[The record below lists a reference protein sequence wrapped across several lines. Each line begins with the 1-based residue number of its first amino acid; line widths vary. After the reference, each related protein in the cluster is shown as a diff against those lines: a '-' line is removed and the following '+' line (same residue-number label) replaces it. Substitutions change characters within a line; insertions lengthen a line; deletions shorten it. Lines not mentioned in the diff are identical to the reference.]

1 MTQVLD
7 APRPGP
13 RPPVDPRFRRRW
25 AEARRAEGR
34 RRLRVILALVAV
46 VVLVAGGV
54 GALHSPLFRVRDVTV
69 VGSTHT
75 PRSEIVAAAGLA
87 GNHALML
94 GAGSTV
100 ARRALEALPW
110 VGSVSFA
117 RHWPWTVLVTVRERT
132 PAAVMAVAGG
142 TDVVDASGRV
152 LEVLPGRERQPAL
165 PVVEGAQGALAGRR
179 VSPADGTTGAQLDEL
194 LSAAATVPESLA
206 RRSLRLAYAPRQGLV
221 AYLGAAKTVV
231 MLGDPAE
238 MAYKWAVLAELASR
252 VALAGYSQV
261 DLTVP
266 QRPALSP
273 PPNSGNS

>member
-1 MTQVLD
+1 
-7 APRPGP
+7 
-13 RPPVDPRFRRRW
+13 
-25 AEARRAEGR
+25 
-34 RRLRVILALVAV
+34 
-46 VVLVAGGV
+46 
-54 GALHSPLFRVRDVTV
+54 
-69 VGSTHT
+69 
-75 PRSEIVAAAGLA
+75 
-87 GNHALML
+87 
-94 GAGSTV
+94 
-100 ARRALEALPW
+100 
-110 VGSVSFA
+110 
-117 RHWPWTVLVTVRERT
+117 
-132 PAAVMAVAGG
+132 MAVAGG

>member
-1 MTQVLD
+1 
-7 APRPGP
+7 
-13 RPPVDPRFRRRW
+13 
-25 AEARRAEGR
+25 
-34 RRLRVILALVAV
+34 
-46 VVLVAGGV
+46 VAGGV

-87 GNHALML
+87 GNRALML
-94 GAGSTV
+94 DAGSTV
-100 ARRALEALPW
+100 ARRAVEALPW
-110 VGSVSFA
+110 VGTVSFA
-117 RHWPWTVLVTVRERT
+117 RHWPWTVVVTVRERT
-132 PAAVMAVAGG
+132 PAAVLAVAGG

-165 PVVEGAQGALAGRR
+165 PVVEGAQGALAGRS

-206 RRSLRLAYAPRQGLV
+206 GRSLRLAYSPRQGLV

-273 PPNSGNS
+273 LPNSGNS